1 MISARE
7 CLHCFTSEHW
17 QCCYFYCMCTLK
29 LVLVTSETTAITD
42 QVESAYCLLL
52 AATLSEV
59 ATLWQDI
66 TAGKLVTVKCFHVL

>member
-1 MISARE
+1 
-7 CLHCFTSEHW
+7 
-17 QCCYFYCMCTLK
+17 MCTLK

-66 TAGKLVTVKCFHVL
+66 TAGKLVTVKCFRVL